1 MANVT
6 RNRPGGCGC
15 RQALNNGVTYAN
27 MNYAASETSDWPFY
41 NGPCP
46 GTRPINGCPGWCRGT
61 NGLPC
66 GALGGGPAAQAYGFF
81 SHVGALSLA
90 AGSGVPFNG
99 PSQAQGMAQD
109 YTQIRIEQAGLYL
122 VEYRLTWPVAAVTNA
137 RFTLLANGERVRD
150 LTGVMGLVSHV
161 HISRPGMAPVEP
173 DPIDRELALLLGAVG
188 YKGFVSLEMKA
199 AEPQVLRRSLEYVAE
214 VFG

>member
-66 GALGGGPAAQAYGFF
+66 GVLSGSPAAQAYGFF
-81 SHVGALSLA
+81 SQVGALSLA

-99 PSQAQGMAQD
+99 PSQTQGMAQD
-109 YTQIRIEQAGLYL
+109 YTQIRIEQAGFYL
-122 VEYRLTWPVAAVTNA
+122 LEYRLTWPVATVTNA
-137 RFTLLANGERVRD
+137 RFMADTAGTAHSVSAQVLVPLCAQSAVS
-150 LTGVMGLVSHV
+150 LVSDTALQ
-161 HISRPGMAPVEP
+161 ITPNAPADTVAT
-173 DPIDRELALLLGAVG
+173 LT
-188 YKGFVSLEMKA
+188 
-199 AEPQVLRRSLEYVAE
+199 VLRLA
-214 VFG
+214 

>member
-1 MANVT
+1 MANGS

-27 MNYAASETSDWPFY
+27 MNYTLSENGDGPFY

-66 GALGGGPAAQAYGFF
+66 GYLNGASAAQAYGFF
-81 SHVGALSLA
+81 TQTGTLALS
-90 AGSGVPFNG
+90 AGTGIPFNG
-99 PSQAQGMAQD
+99 PSRAEGMAQD
-109 YTQIRIEQAGLYL
+109 YTQIRIEQSGVYL

-137 RFTLLANGERVRD
+137 RFTLLANGEAVPGSDARFMADTAGTAHSVSAQVIVP
-150 LTGVMGLVSHV
+150 LCAQSALSLVSDTALQ
-161 HISRPGMAPVEP
+161 ITPNAPADTVATLS
-173 DPIDRELALLLGAVG
+173 IVRLG
-188 YKGFVSLEMKA
+188 
-199 AEPQVLRRSLEYVAE
+199 
-214 VFG
+214 

>member
-66 GALGGGPAAQAYGFF
+66 GVLSGSPAAQAYGFF
-81 SHVGALSLA
+81 
-90 AGSGVPFNG
+90 NG
-99 PSQAQGMAQD
+99 PSQTQGMAQD

-122 VEYRLTWPVAAVTNA
+122 LEYRLTWPVATVTNA
-137 RFTLLANGERVRD
+137 RFTLLANGEAIPGSDARFMADTAGTAHSVSAQV
-150 LTGVMGLVSHV
+150 LVPLCAQSAVSLVSDTALQ
-161 HISRPGMAPVEP
+161 ITPNAPADTVAT
-173 DPIDRELALLLGAVG
+173 LT
-188 YKGFVSLEMKA
+188 
-199 AEPQVLRRSLEYVAE
+199 VLRLA
-214 VFG
+214 

>member
-27 MNYAASETSDWPFY
+27 MNYAASEHSDWPFY

-122 VEYRLTWPVAAVTNA
+122 LEYRLTWPVAAVTNA
-137 RFTLLANGERVRD
+137 RFTLLANGEAIPGSDARFMADTAGTAHSVSAQV
-150 LTGVMGLVSHV
+150 LVPLCAQSAVSLVSDTALQ
-161 HISRPGMAPVEP
+161 ITPNAPADTVATLS
-173 DPIDRELALLLGAVG
+173 IVRLG
-188 YKGFVSLEMKA
+188 
-199 AEPQVLRRSLEYVAE
+199 
-214 VFG
+214 